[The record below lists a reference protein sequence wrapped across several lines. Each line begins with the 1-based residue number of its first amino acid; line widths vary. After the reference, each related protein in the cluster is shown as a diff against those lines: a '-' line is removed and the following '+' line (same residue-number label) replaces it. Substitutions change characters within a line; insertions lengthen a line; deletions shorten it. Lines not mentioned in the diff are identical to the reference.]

1 MDSKAFSKKY
11 SWLFLI
17 PVIVNLIGQYTGNSA
32 FTTVSKPILMP
43 LLALTAWL
51 VMTIGGVRGRRK
63 TTIVLA
69 LLFGALG
76 DILLMVHGTSWFL
89 AGMLAF
95 LVGHI
100 FYYSTLPRPWKTRG
114 FWETAFSLIL
124 LAALLIFVVS
134 EVRKLF
140 HVEGAMGWAL
150 TLYACAFAFL
160 IHGCIMAAMIRRRP
174 LFLLAALGFTIFAFS
189 DVLVGLGVFTDIK
202 IPKRGFI
209 VMGTYILAQM
219 LVSLS
224 LAWELV
230 DELKN
235 TEYGRRLRRLYAIQ
249 DGLKAHESEFT
260 EAFDKDFG
268 KGEFET
274 YTTETGYLY
283 NSIRHTA
290 NHLWDWMQPAAAKTP
305 FVLWPAKS
313 LILSEPYGKVLIIGP
328 FNYPLH
334 LAVAPLAAALAA
346 GNTAVVKPSR
356 QTPHVS
362 ALIKSMLE
370 ESFPP
375 EVVEVVDDS
384 VSNEELLAKEYDY
397 IFFTGSPKVGKIV
410 MEAASKHLTPVTLEL
425 GGKSPAIV
433 CPSADVRLAC
443 ERIAK
448 GKFLNAG
455 QTCVAPD
462 YVLVHGSIHDA
473 FIKTMK
479 EVVNDYFGDISSR
492 PAGMTLMATRRHFDR
507 VAGLIPADAEGA
519 GRVVIGGN
527 TDPSINYIAPTVID
541 NCSWEEP
548 AMQEE
553 IFGPVLP
560 VLTYD
565 DLQSEVID
573 KLHDSRPLS
582 LYVFTRKCKE
592 KKAILEGIRF
602 GGGCVNETIM
612 HLGNENM
619 PFGGIGES
627 GMGAYHGRTGFDT
640 FSHKK
645 SILYKSSWLTF
656 DFLKPPYSNK
666 LRLIRKIYK

>member
-1 MDSKAFSKKY
+1 MDNQAFPRKY
-11 SWLFLI
+11 PWLVWLVWI
-17 PVIVNLIGQYTGNSA
+17 PVIVNLIGHLTGNSVL
-32 FTTVSKPILMP
+32 TIISKPLLMP
-43 LLALTAWL
+43 FLALTVWL
-51 VMTIGGVRGRRK
+51 LMTSGGIRGRRK

-76 DILLMVHGTSWFL
+76 DILLMFPGTACFL

-100 FYYSTLPRPWKTRG
+100 FYYSTLPSPWKTKG
-114 FWETAFSLIL
+114 FWEKALSIIL
-124 LAALLIFVVS
+124 LAALLTFMICAVKKF
-134 EVRKLF
+134 
-140 HVEGAMGWAL
+140 GIQGPMGYAV
-150 TLYACAFAFL
+150 TAYACAFAFL
-160 IHGCIMAAMIRRRP
+160 IHGCMMAAVSRKRP
-174 LFLLAALGFTIFAFS
+174 IYLLTAMGFALFAIS
-189 DVLVGLGVFTDIK
+189 DTFVAIGAFTDLE

-209 VMGTYILAQM
+209 VMSTYILAQM
-219 LVSLS
+219 IVSLS
-224 LAWELV
+224 LTWELIK
-230 DELKN
+230 ELKS
-235 TEYGRRLRRLYAIQ
+235 TEYGRRVRQLYALQ
-249 DGLKAHESEFT
+249 DGLKAREGRFLK
-260 EAFDKDFG
+260 AFEEDFG
-268 KGEFET
+268 KGEFEA
-274 YTTETGYLY
+274 YTTEIGFLY
-283 NSIRHTA
+283 NNIRHTV
-290 NHLWDWMQPAAAKTP
+290 NHLRDWMEPEAAKTP

-313 LILSEPYGKVLIIGP
+313 RVLSEPFGKVLIIGP

-334 LAVAPLAAALAA
+334 LAIAPLVAALAA

-362 ALIKSMLE
+362 ALTKELLE
-370 ESFPP
+370 NTFSP
-375 EVVEVVDDS
+375 EEVEVVDDS
-384 VSNEELLAKEYDY
+384 VSNEELLSKEYDY

-410 MEAASKHLTPVTLEL
+410 MEAASRHLTPVTLEL

-433 CPSADVRLAC
+433 CPSADIRLAC

-462 YVLVHGSIHDA
+462 YVLVHESVHDA
-473 FIKTMK
+473 FISTMK
-479 EVVNDYFGDISSR
+479 EVVKEYFGDISSR
-492 PAGMTLMATRRHFDR
+492 PSEMTLMATRRHFDR
-507 VAGLIPADAEGA
+507 VAALIPSGTD
-519 GRVVIGGN
+519 RVVIGGN
-527 TDPSINYIAPTVID
+527 TDPSINYIAPTVLD
-541 NCSWEEP
+541 NCSWDDP
-548 AMQEE
+548 SMQEE

-565 DLQSEVID
+565 DLQSDVIE

-582 LYVFTRKCKE
+582 LYVFSRKCKE
-592 KKAILEGIRF
+592 KKTILEGIRF

-645 SILYKSSWLTF
+645 SVLYKSSWLTF
-656 DFLKPPYSNK
+656 DFLKPPYYGK
-666 LRLIRKIYK
+666 LNFIRKIYK